1 MPSPLAALLDGRTKT
16 PTSFWMTGACS
27 LCAAKGHSYWLLCVE
42 SRPVVLFVPATG
54 LLSFP
59 PIPVWY
65 SHTVCW
71 DLVSLCPW
79 TCLCQAPSGLE
90 KYLGGIPFRA
100 RAGASSPDPLPT
112 WDGGGPSSFLKGCTH
127 PQYPF
132 GWLQMGPGVFRAVVM
147 LPWWLRG

>member
-16 PTSFWMTGACS
+16 QTSFWMMGACS
-27 LCAAKGHSYWLLCVE
+27 LCAAKGHSYWLFCVE

-71 DLVSLCPW
+71 DLVSLWPGPVCAKLLLVWRNPW
-79 TCLCQAPSGLE
+79 VGFH
-90 KYLGGIPFRA
+90 LGPEWV
-100 RAGASSPDPLPT
+100 P
-112 WDGGGPSSFLKGCTH
+112 H
-127 PQYPF
+127 PQTRSPLGMVGDRHHSCKSVHTLSILLVGCRWGLGF
-132 GWLQMGPGVFRAVVM
+132 LGLW
-147 LPWWLRG
+147 